1 MLNSY
6 YNEQRLE
13 INATSG
19 ILTKTY
25 RDSFMVNF
33 QYNSN
38 MAKKLFS
45 KEPTLAK
52 RSREETVVIIQTMIL
67 SNNWLLC
74 EVMWKEDFD
83 KLFSTEDKQ

>member
-33 QYNSN
+33 HYNSQAAN
-38 MAKKLFS
+38 KLFS
-45 KEPTLAK
+45 KEPTLTK
-52 RSREETVVIIQTMIL
+52 RSKEEAVVIIQTLIQQFQ
-67 SNNWLLC
+67 NGN
-74 EVMWKEDFD
+74 KFKK
-83 KLFSTEDKQ
+83 KLYQDNTLEWER